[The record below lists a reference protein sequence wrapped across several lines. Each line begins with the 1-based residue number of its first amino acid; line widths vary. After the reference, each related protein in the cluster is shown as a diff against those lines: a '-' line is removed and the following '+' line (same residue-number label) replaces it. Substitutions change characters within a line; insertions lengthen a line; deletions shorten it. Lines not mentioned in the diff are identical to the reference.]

1 MVAEV
6 GMTDCDTCSRHSG
19 LEADI
24 KRVSM
29 LIEERKELMNVRMN
43 QLEANV
49 KLAKEEMDRRLEG
62 MNGLEAR
69 TTART
74 SEAEGRVRDQTA
86 AAERKLAEQAA
97 HFITRTEVDSKHEL
111 MRVAIAA
118 ELKVLDGKLD
128 TLVESNNLIAGSR
141 KVTDW
146 LIMALIAGAITVLS
160 KLIHL

>member
-1 MVAEV
+1 
-6 GMTDCDTCSRHSG
+6 
-19 LEADI
+19 
-24 KRVSM
+24 M
-29 LIEERKELMNVRMN
+29 LMDERKELMNVRMN
-43 QLEANV
+43 QLEANI

-86 AAERKLAEQAA
+86 AAEPKLAEQAQ
-97 HFITRTEVDSKHEL
+97 HFITRNEVDNKVEL
-111 MRVAIAA
+111 MRTAIEA
-118 ELKVLDGKLD
+118 EMKVLAGKLD
-128 TLVESNNLIAGSR
+128 TLVSSSSLVAGSR
-141 KVTDW
+141 KVTDL

>member
-1 MVAEV
+1 
-6 GMTDCDTCSRHSG
+6 MTDCDDCSRHSG
-19 LEADI
+19 L
-24 KRVSM
+24 VSDYHKLCM
-29 LIEERKELMNVRMN
+29 LVDERKELMNVRMN

-97 HFITRTEVDSKHEL
+97 HFITRNEVDNKFEL
-111 MRVAIAA
+111 MKTAIEA
-118 ELKVLDGKLD
+118 EMKVLAGKLD
-128 TLVESNNLIAGSR
+128 TLVSSSSLVAGSR
-141 KVTDW
+141 KVTDL
-146 LIMALIAGAITVLS
+146 LIMALIAGAITLLS